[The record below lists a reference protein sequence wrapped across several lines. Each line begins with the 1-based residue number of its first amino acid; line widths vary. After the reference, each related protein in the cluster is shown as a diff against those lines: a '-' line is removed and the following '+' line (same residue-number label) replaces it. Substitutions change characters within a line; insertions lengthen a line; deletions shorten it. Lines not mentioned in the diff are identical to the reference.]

1 MPRPLR
7 STRPSR
13 AFRYARRRLSFANVT
28 AALALFIALGGSSY
42 AAIRIGSDQ
51 IANNSVSSKDLRN
64 NHIRGRDIR
73 KDTIRGTDIRDS
85 DLQGR
90 DVRNDTIAGADIKE
104 SSLGVVPRAQDAQ
117 TLAGKPASAF
127 LGSGQLAKTGLVKL
141 AHGETKTIASTGP
154 FTWKAACSDDGGGN
168 TRLTITAESTEA
180 ASFAADFGAGGQPAA
195 PGAPA
200 TVFDQAAPGP
210 LYTIGFPLSA
220 IAPSGAAPV
229 GLAFVGIQVAG
240 ADCLANGMFTP

>member
-1 MPRPLR
+1 MPRPVSSARLVR
-7 STRPSR
+7 ASR
-13 AFRYARRRLSFANVT
+13 DAKRRLSFANVT
-28 AALALFIALGGSSY
+28 AALALFVALGGSSY
-42 AAIRIGSDQ
+42 AAIRVDSEQ
-51 IANNSVSSKDLRN
+51 IVNNSVSSKDLLN
-64 NHIRGRDIR
+64 NDLRGRDIR
-73 KDTIRGTDIRDS
+73 KDTIRGTDIRDR

-90 DVRNDTIAGADIKE
+90 DVRDDTIAGADIKE
-104 SSLGVVPRAQDAQ
+104 SSLAVVPHAQDAQ

-127 LGSGQLAKTGLVKL
+127 LGSGQLVKTGLVEL

-154 FTWKAACSDDGGGN
+154 FTWNAACSDDGGGN

-180 ASFAADFGAGGQPAA
+180 ATVAADFGAGGQPAA

-200 TVFDQAAPGP
+200 TVFDQSAAGP

-229 GLAFVGIQVAG
+229 GLAFIGIQVAG
-240 ADCLANGMFTP
+240 ADCVANGMFTP